1 MKHKEVY
8 DFKYSFRTYLYTI
21 AKSRALNYIK
31 ARRKVLFID
40 ETMENYLGDISDL
53 EEEIFRKDESTVVRR
68 AIKKLKKEYQL
79 VIYLFEYKG
88 MSYEEIGIV
97 MKKSISQVKA
107 LIHNARKR
115 LKVFLEKEMKEGVK
129 HDAINGRLH

>member
-1 MKHKEVY
+1 MQKVCFQQNRVY
-8 DFKYSFRTYLYTI
+8 VKQRQ
-21 AKSRALNYIK
+21 
-31 ARRKVLFID
+31 V
-40 ETMENYLGDISDL
+40 
-53 EEEIFRKDESTVVRR
+53 
-68 AIKKLKKEYQL
+68 